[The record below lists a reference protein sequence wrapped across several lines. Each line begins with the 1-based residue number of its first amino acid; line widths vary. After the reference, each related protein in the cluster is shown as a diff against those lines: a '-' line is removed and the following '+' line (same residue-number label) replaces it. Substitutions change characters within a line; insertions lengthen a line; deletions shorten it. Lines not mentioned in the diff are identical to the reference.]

1 MLYWPKLL
9 ITAFA
14 ITNTLE
20 AFIPLYLV
28 NQLLLTALQAACLVA
43 LVYVLRLVS
52 GVWTAVVDQRPHMYG
67 FLISLLTTVSSIAFI
82 VLLSLT
88 SPLYTDLKSH
98 WMWTLLLICTVCN
111 GLFYQPLGTL
121 IDSAIIKTLG
131 DYRVLFYG
139 SYVRWSKTTTIV
151 MTGGIGL
158 VISTMTEDRYLDIIL
173 IGVYTIGMVLLLIV
187 ALVFTAVEPANA
199 SQLDI
204 SDEQAPLLLKNA
216 LFLTA
221 DQNNLVAY
229 RPYSIFGEQLSHIS
243 EEDASQLDR
252 MFTRE
257 DSLRPMDSY
266 DSNAPSF
273 YSRNSYM
280 SGRSGLQTDPE
291 DTNANYLSMTLVPTV
306 PANALALLPLPTPTD
321 PLVAFFS
328 CMRPNQ
334 ETTDDALVGG
344 YYYGQ
349 PQPQNQKVNQWKT
362 QTLAVTM
369 LLLGIANAL
378 LNTFLFVY
386 VYSFMEMSIYIISC
400 LIMIHMT
407 CEMIVAY
414 IIEKWFIHGLNL
426 TLITTSVHITLII
439 CAILYPCLKPDSVA
453 THVSLLVLQALQAI
467 AFQLVWLSG
476 ADQVNLI
483 HWSQYERMKQR
494 SRISAL
500 YSSIGPALGVMLAG
514 YILQSDQSMED
525 YTLIF
530 KCCVALFSLSFVV
543 SWGWTSEE

>member
-28 NQLLLTALQAACLVA
+28 NQLQLTALQAASLVA
-43 LVYVLRLVS
+43 LVHLLRLVS
-52 GVWTAVVDQRPHMYG
+52 GVWTSVVDQRPHMYG
-67 FLISLLTTVSSIAFI
+67 CLISLLTTVSSIAFI
-82 VLLSLT
+82 ILLSLNWT
-88 SPLYTDLKSH
+88 FYADLKTH
-98 WMWTLLLICTVCN
+98 WIWTILIVCTVCN

-139 SYVRWSKTTTIV
+139 SHVRWSKTTTIV

-158 VISTMTEDRYLDIIL
+158 VISIMTEDRYLDIVL
-173 IGVYTIGMVLLLIV
+173 VGVYMIGMVLLLIV

-221 DQNNLVAY
+221 DQNNLVTY
-229 RPYSIFGEQLSHIS
+229 RPYSVFGEQLSHIS

-257 DSLRPMDSY
+257 DSLRLMDSY

-273 YSRNSYM
+273 YSRNSYL
-280 SGRSGLQTDPE
+280 SASALQMDPE

-328 CMRPNQ
+328 CMRSNPDN
-334 ETTDDALVGG
+334 TDDELVVGG

-349 PQPQNQKVNQWKT
+349 PQLQNQKVNQWKT

-378 LNTFLFVY
+378 INTFLFVY

-414 IIEKWFIHGLNL
+414 IIEKWFIHRLNL

-439 CAILYPCLKPDSVA
+439 CAIWYPCLKPDSVA
-453 THVSLLVLQALQAI
+453 THASLLVLQALQAT
-467 AFQLVWLSG
+467 AFQLIWLSG

-494 SRISAL
+494 SEISAL
-500 YSSIGPALGVMLAG
+500 YSSIGPALGAMLAG
-514 YILQSDQSMED
+514 HILQSDQSMED

-530 KCCVALFSLSFVV
+530 KCCVALFSLSIVV

>member
-28 NQLLLTALQAACLVA
+28 NQLQLTALQASFLIAA
-43 LVYVLRLVS
+43 VYVLRLFS
-52 GVWTAVVDQRPHMYG
+52 GVWTSVVDHRPYIYG
-67 FLISLLTTVSSIAFI
+67 FIISLLTALSSIALA

-88 SPLYTDLKSH
+88 SPTFANLDSR
-98 WMWTLLLICTVCN
+98 WIWTILIICTICN

-121 IDSAIIKTLG
+121 IDTAIIKTLG

-158 VISTMTEDRYLDIIL
+158 LISVVTEDRYLDIIL
-173 IGVYTIGMVLLLIV
+173 LGVYMTGMVLLLVI
-187 ALVFTAVEPANA
+187 ALAFTSVEPANA

-216 LFLTA
+216 LYLTA
-221 DQNNLVAY
+221 DQNNIAAY

-280 SGRSGLQTDPE
+280 SGSGIASAVE
-291 DTNANYLSMTLVPTV
+291 DSYLPMTPVPIL

-321 PLVAFFS
+321 PLVAFFC

-334 ETTDDALVGG
+334 QNTDDELVGG

-349 PQPQNQKVNQWKT
+349 QPPQNPKMNQWKT
-362 QTLAVTM
+362 QTLSVTM

-378 LNTFLFVY
+378 MGTFLFVY
-386 VYSFMEMSIYIISC
+386 VYFFMELSIYFISC

-407 CEMIVAY
+407 CELIVAY
-414 IIEKWFIHGLNL
+414 IIEKWFIHRLNL
-426 TLITTSVHITLII
+426 TLITTFVHIILIM
-439 CAILYPCLKPDSVA
+439 CAILYPCMKPGNFA
-453 THVSLLVLQALQAI
+453 THVSLLLLQALQAI
-467 AFQLVWLSG
+467 AFQLIWLSG

-483 HWSQYERMKQR
+483 HWSQNERMKQR
-494 SRISAL
+494 SKISAL
-500 YSSIGPALGVMLAG
+500 FSSIGPAIGATLAG

>member
-1 MLYWPKLL
+1 
-9 ITAFA
+9 
-14 ITNTLE
+14 
-20 AFIPLYLV
+20 
-28 NQLLLTALQAACLVA
+28 
-43 LVYVLRLVS
+43 
-52 GVWTAVVDQRPHMYG
+52 
-67 FLISLLTTVSSIAFI
+67 
-82 VLLSLT
+82 
-88 SPLYTDLKSH
+88 
-98 WMWTLLLICTVCN
+98 
-111 GLFYQPLGTL
+111 
-121 IDSAIIKTLG
+121 
-131 DYRVLFYG
+131 
-139 SYVRWSKTTTIV
+139 

-158 VISTMTEDRYLDIIL
+158 VISAMTEDRYLDIIL
-173 IGVYTIGMVLLLIV
+173 IGVYTIGMVLLLVV
-187 ALVFTAVEPANA
+187 ALVFTTVEPANA

-280 SGRSGLQTDPE
+280 SGSVVQVDPQ

-328 CMRPNQ
+328 CMRSNP
-334 ETTDDALVGG
+334 ESTDDELVGG

-349 PQPQNQKVNQWKT
+349 PQPQNHKVNQWKT
-362 QTLAVTM
+362 QTLSVTM
-369 LLLGIANAL
+369 LLLGVANAL
-378 LNTFLFVY
+378 MNTFLFVY
-386 VYSFMEMSIYIISC
+386 VYSFMEMSMYIISC

-426 TLITTSVHITLII
+426 TLVTTSVHITLII

-453 THVSLLVLQALQAI
+453 THVSLLMLQALQAI
-467 AFQLVWLSG
+467 AFQLIWLSG

-483 HWSQYERMKQR
+483 HWSHYERMKQR